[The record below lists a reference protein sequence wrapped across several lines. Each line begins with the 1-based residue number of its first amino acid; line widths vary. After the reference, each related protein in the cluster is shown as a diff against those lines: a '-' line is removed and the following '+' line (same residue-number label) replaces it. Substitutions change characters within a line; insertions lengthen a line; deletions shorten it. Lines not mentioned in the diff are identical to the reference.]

1 MRLRFTLRG
10 LETNKSA
17 FRETQIFPPM
27 TQSAG
32 KRTIG
37 LGGKKTLTEHDFC
50 FQMLN
55 KVSRGRLIGLH
66 ICCVD
71 L

>member
-1 MRLRFTLRG
+1 MRLGFTLRG
-10 LETNKSA
+10 LETNKST
-17 FRETQIFPPM
+17 FRGTQTFLPM

-32 KRTIG
+32 MRTIG
-37 LGGKKTLTEHDFC
+37 LGGKKTLTDHDSC
-50 FQMLN
+50 LQMLN
-55 KVSRGRLIGLH
+55 KVSRGRLTGLH